1 MDVCKDPKWMEGTKG
16 LALEHKDPKGREVR
30 KEENDG
36 YKVPKWTWNM
46 DDGNLWVWMEE
57 FWIWKE

>member
-1 MDVCKDPKWMEGTKG
+1 MDVCKDPKWMRVMKG
-16 LALEHKDPKGREVR
+16 LALEHKDPKWMEVW

-46 DDGNLWVWMEE
+46 DDGN
-57 FWIWKE
+57 I